1 MTRLGTIA
9 PFISVVTMVFTGIYK
24 YIKNNPESKLKI
36 FGQSII
42 TSVATYV
49 AVNAIALLIYL
60 GVNLYFYNYADL
72 AELIA
77 ILLTSIVLII
87 VLPLYLVK
95 DEYKTRNAFVIA
107 RDYIRFNKDK
117 EYFTEHS
124 KSVSENVADDFI
136 DNNLNS
142 VSEEALN
149 CINHEKKQMHK
160 LNKVTTRFNVLSLI
174 SWFTLPLLALNVFI
188 LVFDR
193 YDNKLDFAIVAAI
206 ISILMIGVNTFIVY
220 SDTKLQHGVVDHTTN
235 IVKKHDK
242 KYDIFVHQKSP
253 QPSKALWGISFY
265 HLYITPP
272 FTDRKYFSIVTKIN
286 SSLR

>member
-1 MTRLGTIA
+1 MDLMTRLGTIA
-9 PFISVVTMVFTGIYK
+9 PFLSVVTMVFTGIYK

-60 GVNLYFYNYADL
+60 GVNLYFYNYTDL

-87 VLPLYLVK
+87 MLPLYLVK

-117 EYFTEHS
+117 EHFTENS

-136 DNNLNS
+136 DNNLNKAS
-142 VSEEALN
+142 KDALD
-149 CINHEKKQMHK
+149 CINHEKEQMHK

-193 YDNKLDFAIVAAI
+193 YDNKLDFAIIATI
-206 ISILMIGVNTFIVY
+206 ISIVMIVFNTFIVY
-220 SDTKLQHGVVDHTTN
+220 SDIKLQHGVVDHTTTM
-235 IVKKHDK
+235 VKKHDK
-242 KYDIFVHQKSP
+242 KYRKILDKQKNKSN
-253 QPSKALWGISFY
+253 K
-265 HLYITPP
+265 
-272 FTDRKYFSIVTKIN
+272 DNEENK
-286 SSLR
+286 

>member
-1 MTRLGTIA
+1 MDLMTRLGTIA
-9 PFISVVTMVFTGIYK
+9 PFISVVSMVFTGIYK

-60 GVNLYFYNYADL
+60 GVNLYFYNYTDL

-77 ILLTSIVLII
+77 ILLTSITLII

-95 DEYKTRNAFVIA
+95 DEYKTRNAFVIT

-117 EYFTEHS
+117 EHFTEYS
-124 KSVSENVADDFI
+124 KAISENVADDFI
-136 DNNLNS
+136 DNNFNN
-142 VSEEALN
+142 VSEEALD
-149 CINHEKKQMHK
+149 CINHEKEQMHK
-160 LNKVTTRFNVLSLI
+160 LNKVTTRFNILSLI

-193 YDNKLDFAIVAAI
+193 YDNKLDFAIVATI
-206 ISILMIGVNTFIVY
+206 ISIVMIGFNTFIVY
-220 SDTKLQHGVVDHTTN
+220 SDTKLQHGVVDHTTSM
-235 IVKKHDK
+235 VKKHDK
-242 KYDIFVHQKSP
+242 KYRKILAKQKDKSN
-253 QPSKALWGISFY
+253 K
-265 HLYITPP
+265 
-272 FTDRKYFSIVTKIN
+272 DNEENK
-286 SSLR
+286 

>member
-1 MTRLGTIA
+1 MDLMTRLGTIA
-9 PFISVVTMVFTGIYK
+9 PFLSVVTMVFTGIYK

-60 GVNLYFYNYADL
+60 GVNLYFYNYTDL

-87 VLPLYLVK
+87 MLPLYLVK

-117 EYFTEHS
+117 EHFTENS

-136 DNNLNS
+136 DDNLNN
-142 VSEEALN
+142 VSEEALD
-149 CINHEKKQMHK
+149 CINHEKEQMHN
-160 LNKVTTRFNVLSLI
+160 LNKVTTRFNLLSLI

-188 LVFDR
+188 LVFDK
-193 YDNKLDFAIVAAI
+193 YDNKLDFAIIATI
-206 ISILMIGVNTFIVY
+206 ISIVMIVFNTFIVY
-220 SDTKLQHGVVDHTTN
+220 SDIKLQHGVVDHTTTM
-235 IVKKHDK
+235 VKKHDK
-242 KYDIFVHQKSP
+242 KYRKILDKQKNKSN
-253 QPSKALWGISFY
+253 K
-265 HLYITPP
+265 
-272 FTDRKYFSIVTKIN
+272 DNEENK
-286 SSLR
+286 